1 MASPRPAAKLSSHPS
16 PQNFCNFIIVQ
27 QRQGPEWRLSREKF
41 QQPQDCSHVSSALIL
56 GSGRPL
62 LAFFFFPLFLL
73 GSALGSI
80 PRPQGLAGEGR
91 VAGGDRGGGVS
102 KHATWSGSQLLS
114 RWLLVWG

>member
-62 LAFFFFPLFLL
+62 LAFFFFLFSFWALL
-73 GSALGSI
+73 LAASPGPRAWLGRAGWPVATGGEALVNM
-80 PRPQGLAGEGR
+80 PRGVGHSYFH
-91 VAGGDRGGGVS
+91 GGC
-102 KHATWSGSQLLS
+102 
-114 RWLLVWG
+114 